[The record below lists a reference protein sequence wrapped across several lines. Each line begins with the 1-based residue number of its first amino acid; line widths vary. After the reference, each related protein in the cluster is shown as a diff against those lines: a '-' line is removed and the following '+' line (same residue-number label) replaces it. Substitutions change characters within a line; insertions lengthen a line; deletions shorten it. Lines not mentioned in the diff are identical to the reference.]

1 VLSLRRAWNAEKRQK
16 NLLSPHCRELGKV
29 RTKTHL
35 SANAVSQELTIGCC
49 VLAEMAKPE

>member
-1 VLSLRRAWNAEKRQK
+1 MLSLRRAWNAEKRQK